1 MPPLEVLEPNWSV
14 TVFARSC
21 LNKPKVAHRLS
32 RGMKTIRTAVN
43 IICLLA
49 AAGLTVGLT
58 VERQACF
65 KLAQENNAFRQ
76 QLSQMDEVVADGQR
90 LSNLLAQADA
100 SPSRIGEERPRNA
113 SGADER
119 TQELVQLR
127 GEVETLR
134 QQSKEVEN
142 LRADTRQVRAA
153 QESGLKTQTIIHV
166 AAIYNPA
173 DGSQFEILKAEY
185 WTGKTNMDVAPE
197 LRDRIRGGSLK
208 AIASNNIKGDPD
220 FGQMKR
226 LTIVYRS
233 GGVMMTNEFREG
245 DYVALPQE

>member
-1 MPPLEVLEPNWSV
+1 
-14 TVFARSC
+14 
-21 LNKPKVAHRLS
+21 
-32 RGMKTIRTAVN
+32 MKTIRTAVS

-58 VERQACF
+58 VERQASF
-65 KLAQENNAFRQ
+65 KLAQENNAFQ
-76 QLSQMDEVVADGQR
+76 KQLSQMDEVAADNLR
-90 LSNLLAQADA
+90 LSNLLARANT
-100 SPSRIGEERPRNA
+100 SPSLIGEERARNNSA
-113 SGADER
+113 ADVQ
-119 TQELVQLR
+119 TQELAQLR
-127 GEVETLR
+127 GEMETLR

-153 QESGLKTQTIIHV
+153 QESGPQTQSASHV
-166 AAIYNPA
+166 AAIYNPAAA

-185 WTGKTNMDVAPE
+185 WTEKTNMDVAPE

-220 FGQMKR
+220 FGQIKR

-233 GGVMMTNEFREG
+233 GGVIMTNEFREG
-245 DYVALPQE
+245 DYVALPPE